1 MSDHQILIGSDFTAI
16 ISVVK
21 SECTFWRDMPR
32 PRSPFTEDIEFRTGL
47 DRRGNVVRRGRFV
60 RRPRRVGGRTVPGNA
75 RYYRRRQQ
83 ELLAGRRAAQRA
95 ASGRDRT
102 RAVGRRA
109 GRAAGNARAA
119 GGGRPA
125 RQVASRS
132 SGRRVGRIRRGLAR
146 AARAAANLLERRR
159 SRRR

>member
-1 MSDHQILIGSDFTAI
+1 
-16 ISVVK
+16 
-21 SECTFWRDMPR
+21 MPR
-32 PRSPFTEDIEFRTGL
+32 PRRNFTEDIEFRTDI

-95 ASGRDRT
+95 EQGRERT
-102 RAVGRRA
+102 RQTARRA

-125 RQVASRS
+125 AATRTAP
-132 SGRRVGRIRRGLAR
+132 RVGRIRRGLAR
-146 AARAAANLLERRR
+146 VARGVANRLERRR
-159 SRRR
+159 TRRR